1 MDAILGQLAQYGLL
15 GIILALA
22 FYAIIKLFNL
32 YTDTQEKRIAEN
44 RQQLEVIQSNTTSN
58 DNNTAAIKALGDLIK
73 AQKGG

>member
-1 MDAILGQLAQYGLL
+1 MDAILGTLAQQGPL
-15 GIILALA
+15 GIFLALA
-22 FYAIIKLFNL
+22 IYAIVKLFGL

-58 DNNTAAIKALGDLIK
+58 DNNTAAIRALGDLIK